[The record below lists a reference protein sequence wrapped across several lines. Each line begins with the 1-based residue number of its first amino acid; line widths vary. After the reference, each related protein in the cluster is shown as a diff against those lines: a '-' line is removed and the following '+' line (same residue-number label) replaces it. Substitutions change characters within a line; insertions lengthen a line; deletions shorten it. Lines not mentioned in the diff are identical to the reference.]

1 MISAPDSR
9 DSTTRKNDMSTEE
22 FDLTATDGEPVE
34 KANSGYNAESIKV
47 LKGLEAVRTRP
58 GMYIGDTD
66 DGSGLHHMVY
76 EVVDNSIDEALGGY
90 CNLIQVRLEAGN
102 IVSVE
107 DNGRGIPV
115 DIHKESGRSAAEVV
129 MTELHAG
136 GKFDHDNYKV
146 SGGLHG
152 VGVSVVNALSEWL
165 RVDIKRDGGA
175 YTQTFRR
182 GFPDGDL
189 ERIGPSDE
197 KGTKVTFKA
206 DLQVF
211 SDITYVFETL
221 SQRLRILAYLNPGVR
236 ITFVDAREENEDPK
250 TADYCFEGGIVS
262 FVEHINRHKTTLH
275 DKPIFISGAR
285 ENVSVEVSMQW
296 TNAYQETMYCFTNTI
311 MNRDGGTHVA
321 GLRGALTRTI
331 NNYAESENLLK
342 QFKGSLSGEDVREGL
357 TVVLSIKVYDPKF
370 SSQTKDKLVSS
381 EAKTAVEAIVNE
393 TLAHYF
399 ELNPAIA
406 RAIVSKTIEA
416 ARARDAARKAREM
429 VRRKGVLDGASLPGK
444 LADCQERDPA
454 NAELFIVEG
463 DSAGGSAKQ
472 GRNRANQAILPLRGK
487 ILNVEKARFDKM
499 LESDSIVTLITA
511 LGTGIGPDSFDIN
524 KIRYHR
530 VIIMTDA
537 DVDGLH
543 IRTLLLTFFFRH
555 MTEMIDRGYL
565 YIAQPPLYKVR
576 KGKQE
581 LYLMD
586 DLELE
591 SFLLSNGITGASVL
605 AAGDMF
611 PLAEDDL
618 KKYLTRISIS
628 RRLAAQLDLRWDS
641 RVFKAILNDN
651 DFSIADVA
659 NAGSDTIIGN
669 MVSSYIQAN
678 CEEQE
683 PVLTE
688 RVVRDDGTVSVTVTT
703 RKNGG
708 MVRTYLDARTFESHE
723 VAQFRR
729 VMNDIRKVA
738 QWPYTITVGDKETTA
753 ARPEDLL
760 KIIEERGQKGMSY
773 QRYKGLGEMN
783 ADQLWETTMDPDH
796 RTLLKVNI
804 VDAIKADEVF
814 TLLMGDAV
822 EPRREFINENA
833 LNVINLDV

>member
-1 MISAPDSR
+1 
-9 DSTTRKNDMSTEE
+9 MSTEMPE
-22 FDLTATDGEPVE
+22 HNGNDVVETAG
-34 KANSGYNAESIKV
+34 GYNAESIKV

-76 EVVDNSIDEALGGY
+76 EVVDNSIDEALAGF
-90 CNLIQVRLEAGN
+90 CNHIHVEVMPGN

-115 DIHKESGRSAAEVV
+115 AIHKDTGRSAAEVV

-152 VGVSVVNALSEWL
+152 VGVSVVNGLSEWL

-175 YTQTFRR
+175 FTQTYLR
-182 GFPDGDL
+182 GVPDGDL
-189 ERIGPSDE
+189 IRIGDSDE
-197 KGTKVTFKA
+197 TGTKVTFKA
-206 DLQVF
+206 DTTIF
-211 SDITYVFETL
+211 SDINYLFETL
-221 SQRLRILAYLNPGVR
+221 SQRLRTLAYLNPGLR
-236 ITFVDAREENEDPK
+236 LSFADARDEDDVK
-250 TADYCFEGGIVS
+250 SADYCFEGGIVS
-262 FVEHINRHKTTLH
+262 FVEHINRHKQCLH
-275 DKPIFISGAR
+275 EKPIFITGTR
-285 ENVSVEVSMQW
+285 EDVSVEVAMQW
-296 TNAYQETMYCFTNTI
+296 TNGYQETMYCFTNTI
-311 MNRDGGTHVA
+311 INRDGGTHVA

-342 QFKGSLSGEDVREGL
+342 TFKGALSGEDVREGL
-357 TVVLSIKVYDPKF
+357 TVVLSCKVHDPKF

-381 EAKTAVEAIVNE
+381 EVKGAVESVVNE
-393 TLAHYF
+393 TLADFF
-399 ELNPAIA
+399 EMNPAIA
-406 RAIVSKTIEA
+406 RSIVGKTIEA

-454 NAELFIVEG
+454 NAEIFIVEG

-499 LESDSIVTLITA
+499 LESETIVTLITA
-511 LGTGIGPDSFDIN
+511 LGTGIGPDSFDVN

-530 VIIMTDA
+530 IVIMTDA

-555 MTEMIDRGYL
+555 MPDVIERGYL

-581 LYLMD
+581 MYLMD
-586 DLELE
+586 DGALE
-591 SFLLSNGITGASVL
+591 SFLLDNGLNGASVL

-611 PLAEDDL
+611 PLSEEDL
-618 KKYLTRISIS
+618 KRYLGRISIA
-628 RRLAAQLDLRWDS
+628 RRLAAQIDLGHDS
-641 RVFKAILNDN
+641 RVFKAILDEA
-651 DFSIADVA
+651 DFAPADV
-659 NAGSDTIIGN
+659 NRAGADTIVGNLMAAYMRKIG
-669 MVSSYIQAN
+669 A
-678 CEEQE
+678 EQE
-683 PVLTE
+683 PYQ
-688 RVVRDDGTVSVTVTT
+688 VRRDEHEDGSVTLVVST
-703 RKNGG
+703 RKNGSP
-708 MVRTYLDARTFESHE
+708 VRTYLDAKTFEHHE
-723 VAQFRR
+723 IVQFRR

-738 QWPYTITVGDKETTA
+738 QWPYTVSLGDRDVA
-753 ARPEDLL
+753 VASPDDLL
-760 KIIEERGQKGMSY
+760 TLIMERGQKGMSY

-783 ADQLWETTMDPDH
+783 AEQLWETTMDPSK

-804 VDAIKADEVF
+804 VDAIKADEIF

>member
-1 MISAPDSR
+1 
-9 DSTTRKNDMSTEE
+9 MSTEKNE
-22 FDLTATDGEPVE
+22 SNGNDVVETAG
-34 KANSGYNAESIKV
+34 GYNAESIKV

-76 EVVDNSIDEALGGY
+76 EVVDNSIDEALAGF
-90 CNLIQVRLEAGN
+90 CNHIHIEVLPGN

-115 DIHKESGRSAAEVV
+115 AIHKDTGRSAAEVV

-136 GKFDHDNYKV
+136 GKFDHENYKV

-152 VGVSVVNALSEWL
+152 VGVSVVNGLSEWL
-165 RVDIKRDGGA
+165 RVDIRRDGGA
-175 YTQTFRR
+175 FTQTYLR
-182 GFPDGDL
+182 GVPDGDL
-189 ERIGPSDE
+189 SRIGDSDE
-197 KGTKVTFKA
+197 TGTKVTFKA
-206 DLQVF
+206 DLTVF
-211 SDITYVFETL
+211 SDINYSFEIL
-221 SQRLRILAYLNPGVR
+221 SQRFRTLAYLNPGLR
-236 ITFVDAREENEDPK
+236 LSFTDSRQEDDVK
-250 TADYCFEGGIVS
+250 TVDYCFEGGIVS
-262 FVEHINRHKTTLH
+262 FVEHINRHKQCLH
-275 DKPIFISGAR
+275 DRPIFISGTR
-285 ENVSVEVSMQW
+285 DDVGVEVALQW
-296 TNAYQETMYCFTNTI
+296 TNGYQETLYCFTNTI
-311 MNRDGGTHVA
+311 INRDGGTHVA

-342 QFKGSLSGEDVREGL
+342 NFKGALSGEDVREGL
-357 TVVLSIKVYDPKF
+357 TVVLSCKVHDPKF

-381 EAKTAVEAIVNE
+381 EVKGAVENIVNE
-393 TLAHYF
+393 LLADFF
-399 ELNPAIA
+399 EMNPGIA
-406 RAIVSKTIEA
+406 RAVVGKTIEA

-472 GRNRANQAILPLRGK
+472 GRNRAHQAILPLRGK

-499 LESDSIVTLITA
+499 LESEAIVTLITA
-511 LGTGIGPDSFDIN
+511 LGTGIGPDSFDVN

-530 VIIMTDA
+530 IVIMTDA

-555 MTEMIDRGYL
+555 MPEVIERGYL

-581 LYLMD
+581 MYLMD
-586 DLELE
+586 DAALE
-591 SFLLSNGITGASVL
+591 SFLLENGIAGTSVL

-611 PLAEDDL
+611 PLSEEDL
-618 KKYLTRISIS
+618 KRYLGRISIA
-628 RRLAAQLDLRWDS
+628 RRLAAQIDLGQDS
-641 RVFKAILNDN
+641 RVFKAVLDES
-651 DFSIADVA
+651 DFGPADV
-659 NAGSDTIIGN
+659 NRAGSETVVGN
-669 MVSSYIQAN
+669 MIAAYLRRLGV
-678 CEEQE
+678 EQE
-683 PVLTE
+683 PFQ
-688 RVVRDDGTVSVTVTT
+688 VRRDDHDDGTASLTVTT
-703 RKNGG
+703 RRNGSP
-708 MVRTYLDARTFESHE
+708 VRTYLDAKAFDQHE
-723 VAQFRR
+723 VMQFRR

-738 QWPYTITVGDKETTA
+738 QWPYTVSLGDRDIHVDGPDE
-753 ARPEDLL
+753 LL
-760 KIIEERGQKGMSY
+760 SLIMDRGQKGMSY

-783 ADQLWETTMDPDH
+783 AEQLWETTMDPSR

-804 VDAIKADEVF
+804 VDAIKADEIF

>member
-1 MISAPDSR
+1 MS
-9 DSTTRKNDMSTEE
+9 NDTS
-22 FDLTATDGEPVE
+22 DII
-34 KANSGYNAESIKV
+34 ANEVAASGGDHYNAESIKV

-90 CNLIQVRLEAGN
+90 CNHIKVFIEPGN

-115 DIHKESGRSAAEVV
+115 GIHKETGRSAAEVV

-136 GKFDHDNYKV
+136 GKFDHENYKV

-165 RVDIKRDGGA
+165 RIDIKREGGA
-175 YTQTFRR
+175 FTQTYRR
-182 GFPDGDL
+182 GIPDGDL
-189 ERIGPSDE
+189 TRIGDSDE
-197 KGTKVTFKA
+197 TGTKVTFKP
-206 DLQVF
+206 DSTVF
-211 SDITYVFETL
+211 SDTNFQFDTL
-221 SQRLRILAYLNPGVR
+221 TQRLRILAYLNPGVR
-236 ITFVDAREENEDPK
+236 ITFGDLRDEGEPK
-250 TADYCFEGGIVS
+250 SADYCFEGGIVS
-262 FVEHINRHKTTLH
+262 FVEHLNRHKTCLH
-275 DKPIFISGAR
+275 DKPIFISGSR
-285 ENVSVEVSMQW
+285 EDVSVEVSMQW
-296 TNAYQETMYCFTNTI
+296 TNGYQETLYCFTNTI

-331 NNYAESENLLK
+331 NNYAESEGLLK
-342 QFKGSLSGEDVREGL
+342 QFKGALSGEDVREGL
-357 TVVLSIKVYDPKF
+357 TVVLSTKVHDPKF

-381 EAKTAVEAIVNE
+381 EVKGAVEAIVNE
-393 TLAHYF
+393 ALADFF
-399 ELNPAIA
+399 EMNPAVA
-406 RAIVSKTIEA
+406 RGIVGKTIEA

-499 LESDSIVTLITA
+499 LESEAIVTLITA
-511 LGTGIGPDSFDIN
+511 LGTGIGPDSFDIARL
-524 KIRYHR
+524 RYHR
-530 VIIMTDA
+530 IVIMTDA

-555 MTEMIDRGYL
+555 MTEVIERGYL

-576 KGKQE
+576 KGKTE
-581 LYLMD
+581 MYLMD
-586 DLELE
+586 DGELE
-591 SFLLSNGITGASVL
+591 SFLLENGIAGVSVL

-611 PLAEDDL
+611 PLSEDDL
-618 KKYLTRISIS
+618 KRYLSRISIA
-628 RRLAAQLDLRWDS
+628 RRLAGQIDMRWDS
-641 RVFKAILNDN
+641 RVFKALFDEG
-651 DFSIADVA
+651 DFTMADVDKP
-659 NAGSDTIIGN
+659 GSDTIVGN
-669 MVSSYIQAN
+669 MIATWMEKVGSP
-678 CEEQE
+678 QE
-683 PVLTE
+683 PVSVE
-688 RVVRDDGTVSVTVTT
+688 RRVQEDGTASLLVIT
-703 RKNGG
+703 RRNGG
-708 MVRTYLDARTFESHE
+708 AVRTWLDHKTFEQHE
-723 VAQFRR
+723 VLQFRK
-729 VMNDIRKVA
+729 VMNDLRKVA
-738 QWPYTITVGDKETTA
+738 HWPYHVTLGEKDMQVTMPDE
-753 ARPEDLL
+753 LL
-760 KIIEERGQKGMSY
+760 TLIMDRGQKGMNY

-783 ADQLWETTMDPDH
+783 AGQLWETTMDPTR

-804 VDAIKADEVF
+804 VDAIKADEIF